1 MGLSHW
7 LREHGPK
14 TGSGTE
20 LPKGVRSR
28 GKIKNVVFR
37 DKNGTVIQPAK
48 KDKKK
53 K

>member
-1 MGLSHW
+1 MGLSRW

-20 LPKGVRSR
+20 LPKGVRTR

-37 DKNGTVIQPAK
+37 DKDGTVIPPAK
-48 KDKKK
+48 PNKK
-53 K
+53 